1 MHAHVL
7 IFLCV
12 WLIAKLV
19 CVGSPSHSPPNTPT
33 DGFITNLITSKVTNI
48 PSLGLCQCV
57 KTSRM
62 FSLLSF
68 GNSGKHHMA
77 TTSLLVLILC
87 GDIELNPGP
96 KQNSVYPCGFC
107 EQKVD
112 FGMKA
117 ICCDTCDIWF
127 HKTCV
132 SMTSSVYS
140 ELNSTENWFCYRCHS
155 TNCDTFHSY
164 EFAVPTSNSFSVLAN
179 SEAEEVFISPLPQH
193 PKAHSSPLGTTT
205 TPAAHIPSYT
215 TSTSSTSGNNTSANC
230 YLPNKGENWRTLV
243 ININSIFGKAA
254 AFQDMLQ
261 YVKPDAV
268 IITETKLRPD
278 ISTAEVIPSDL
289 GYTVY
294 RRDRSDERFSGGGGV
309 MLLIKSCYAST
320 EVTPEDTDRTCELI
334 WVEVEMRDQKK
345 LLVSSF
351 YRRPGDRSV
360 DHLESLHS
368 SLSRVQSRYRSPNQP
383 IIMGGDYNLPD
394 ICWDKICVKGDSSQ
408 KSLHE
413 YFLSFM
419 HEFSLSQFVLEPT
432 RDLNI
437 LDLVLTNIPSLVK
450 SVHIIPGLSDH
461 EAVVADCCI
470 IPRHIKKP
478 PRKVHLFSKADW
490 DKLRQEA
497 REFSSDFL
505 HNCVNFSVNEKW
517 CRFKDNVK
525 LMVDKFVPHKITSTR
540 YNAPWINTAMR
551 RLSRKKHRLFKKAR
565 KSHGKHRDVMW
576 ARYKSCKASFNTGI
590 KQARDY
596 YLNNIISSAFDDN
609 NTKPFW
615 KFVRSKRCDNTGIAP
630 LKDSG
635 RLHTDSQSK
644 ANILNNQFTSV
655 FNIEDTSDIPVPS
668 GPSYPS
674 MPEFEIN
681 VCGVQK
687 LLHTIKP
694 NKASGPDSI
703 PCRVLKEAASELAPA
718 LADIFNSSLS
728 VGTLPDDWKTAH
740 VAPAFKKGNTNA
752 AENYRPISLTCVCC
766 KLLEH
771 IICHHIR
778 AHLDNHNILSI
789 FQHGFRSGHSCDSQ
803 LLSTVHDLMSIFDRK
818 KQVDV
823 AVLDFSKAFDVVPH
837 QRLLGKLRHCG
848 VNGRALEWI
857 ADFLSG
863 RTQRVV
869 VDGAY
874 SRWSPVHSGV
884 PQGTVLGPLLFLIYI
899 NDLPDSVSSTVRLFA
914 DDCLVYR
921 EVGSIDD
928 QLALQRDLD
937 SLENWAHIWGMKFNP
952 SKCTILTISRSPPL
966 HKFYSLCG
974 TILQQVSEAKYLGV
988 NISEDLH
995 WSKHIQG

>member
-1 MHAHVL
+1 M
-7 IFLCV
+7 
-12 WLIAKLV
+12 
-19 CVGSPSHSPPNTPT
+19 
-33 DGFITNLITSKVTNI
+33 
-48 PSLGLCQCV
+48 
-57 KTSRM
+57 
-62 FSLLSF
+62 
-68 GNSGKHHMA
+68 
-77 TTSLLVLILC
+77 
-87 GDIELNPGP
+87 
-96 KQNSVYPCGFC
+96 
-107 EQKVD
+107 
-112 FGMKA
+112 
-117 ICCDTCDIWF
+117 
-127 HKTCV
+127 
-132 SMTSSVYS
+132 
-140 ELNSTENWFCYRCHS
+140 
-155 TNCDTFHSY
+155 
-164 EFAVPTSNSFSVLAN
+164 
-179 SEAEEVFISPLPQH
+179 
-193 PKAHSSPLGTTT
+193 
-205 TPAAHIPSYT
+205 
-215 TSTSSTSGNNTSANC
+215 
-230 YLPNKGENWRTLV
+230 
-243 ININSIFGKAA
+243 NSIFGKAA

-261 YVKPDAV
+261 YVTLDAV

-278 ISTAEVIPSDL
+278 ISMAEVVPRDL

-294 RRDRSDERFSGGGGV
+294 HRDRSDERLSGGGGV
-309 MLLIKSCYAST
+309 ILLIKSCYAST

-334 WVEVEMRDQKK
+334 WVEVEMRDHKK

-351 YRRPGDRSV
+351 YRRPGDRSF

-368 SLSRVQSRYRSPNQP
+368 LSQECNLDIGAQISLLSW
-383 IIMGGDYNLPD
+383 GGGGWGVGGGGWGVGCWGVGGWGWVGGVDHNLPD
-394 ICWDKICVKGDSSQ
+394 VCWDKICVKGDSSQ

-419 HEFSLSQFVLEPT
+419 REFSLSQFVLEPT

-437 LDLVLTNIPSLVK
+437 LDLILTHIPGLVK
-450 SVHIIPGLSDH
+450 SVYIITGLTDH
-461 EAVVADCCI
+461 EAVVADCRI

-490 DKLRQEA
+490 DELRRETK
-497 REFSSDFL
+497 EFSSDFQQ
-505 HNCVNFSVNEKW
+505 NCVNFFVNEKW
-517 CRFKDNVK
+517 CRVKDNVK
-525 LMVDKFVPHKITSTR
+525 LMVDKCVPHKIISTR

-551 RLSRKKHRLFKKAR
+551 RLSRKKHRIFKKAR

-576 ARYKSCKASFNTGI
+576 ARYKSCTACFNPGM

-596 YLNNIISSAFDDN
+596 YLNNIISSAFDDT
-609 NTKPFW
+609 NTSPFW

-644 ANILNNQFTSV
+644 ANLLNNQFTSV
-655 FNIEDTSDIPVPS
+655 FNIEDINDIPVPS

-703 PCRVLKEAASELAPA
+703 PCRVLKEAANELAPA
-718 LADIFNSSLS
+718 LADIFNSTLP
-728 VGTLPDDWKTAH
+728 VRTLPDDWKTAH

-752 AENYRPISLTCVCC
+752 AENYRPISLTSVCC

-778 AHLDNHNILSI
+778 THLDNYNILSI
-789 FQHGFRSGHSCDSQ
+789 FQHGFRSGHSFDSQ
-803 LLSTVHDLMSIFDRK
+803 LLSPVHDFMSIFDRK

-823 AVLDFSKAFDVVPH
+823 AVLDFSKAFDVVLH
-837 QRLLGKLRHCG
+837 HRLLGKLRHCG
-848 VNGRALEWI
+848 IKGRALDWI

-863 RTQRVV
+863 RMQRVV
-869 VDGAY
+869 VDGVY
-874 SRWSPVHSGV
+874 PRWSPVHSGI
-884 PQGTVLGPLLFLIYI
+884 PQWTILGPLLFLIHI
-899 NDLPDSVSSTVRLFA
+899 NDLRDSVSGTVRLFA

-921 EVGSIDD
+921 EIGSIDD

-966 HKFYSLCG
+966 HKFCSLCG
-974 TILQQVSEAKYLGV
+974 TILQQVSEAK
-988 NISEDLH
+988 ISGCQHKRRFTLAQTY
-995 WSKHIQG
+995 SGLSI